1 MKTFRPWLVERNF
14 SFLSSSSSLKNS
26 FIFLVFPK
34 MASSSSQNNFDL
46 NVVPDAQSEILHPT
60 FLSQKG
66 HLTTNDPMMLDDA
79 IVTSVAKCI
88 ITPRDEKLLAE
99 RTDAEAIND
108 SMRFSIQGTTTVSNM
123 ARRLHVRGN
132 EVRALR
138 TQVLILQRLMIDS
151 RRRNKD
157 LQQENKELKKIVD
170 SYANDLGKRYTE
182 LEKNTDRLREQ
193 HERLLLD
200 VQRTLKD
207 SRPKT

>member
-1 MKTFRPWLVERNF
+1 LSVIVAAVLRMKTFRPWLVERNF

-46 NVVPDAQSEILHPT
+46 NVVPDAQSEIWHPS

-66 HLTTNDPMMLDDA
+66 HLTTNDFMMLDDA

-108 SMRFSIQGTTTVSNM
+108 SMRFSIQGTTTISNM

-170 SYANDLGKRYTE
+170 SYANDLGKRYT
-182 LEKNTDRLREQ
+182 
-193 HERLLLD
+193 
-200 VQRTLKD
+200 
-207 SRPKT
+207 

>member
-1 MKTFRPWLVERNF
+1 
-14 SFLSSSSSLKNS
+14 
-26 FIFLVFPK
+26 

-46 NVVPDAQSEILHPT
+46 NVVPDAQSEIWHPSY
-60 FLSQKG
+60 LSQKG
-66 HLTTNDPMMLDDA
+66 HLTTNDSMMLDDA

-88 ITPRDEKLLAE
+88 ITPRDEKLFAE
-99 RTDAEAIND
+99 KTDAEAIND
-108 SMRFSIQGTTTVSNM
+108 SMAFSIQGTATVSNM

-138 TQVLILQRLMIDS
+138 TQVLILQRLLIDS

-170 SYANDLGKRYTE
+170 SYANDLGERYTE

-193 HERLLLD
+193 HESLLLD
-200 VQRTLKD
+200 VQRTLKE
-207 SRPKT
+207 SRPKI